1 MKRVATMLVPL
12 TLIAACVGCAPRRH
26 GATDTMTRAG
36 ARTPEDVDRLFGER
50 LNAGDLDGLV
60 ALYEP
65 TATLVKQDRTAA
77 TGTAAIR
84 EELAG
89 AVALRPRITMNVF
102 RVLSG
107 DDVAVLYDDWQ
118 LSGTTPDGK
127 RLEVSGH
134 AAETVRRQADGTW
147 RFVVDDPDAR
157 SVPCKMGGMR
167 HGKHHP
173 PKGGAREKHSH

>member
-1 MKRVATMLVPL
+1 MKRLATLLVPL
-12 TLIAACVGCAPRRH
+12 AVLATCVGCAPRRH
-26 GATDTMTRAG
+26 ATTEAAGRPG

-50 LNAGDLDGLV
+50 LNAGDLEGLV

-65 TATLVKQDRTAA
+65 TATLVRQDRTAA

-89 AVALRPRITMNVF
+89 AVALHPQISMNVF

-107 DDVAVLYDDWQ
+107 GDVAVLYDDWQ
-118 LSGTTPDGK
+118 ATGTDPHGK
-127 RLEVSGH
+127 RVDISGH

-147 RFVVDDPDAR
+147 KFVVDDPDAR
-157 SVPCKMGGMR
+157 SVACKTGR
-167 HGKHHP
+167 PHHGQKHPAKRGHH
-173 PKGGAREKHSH
+173 EKHAK